1 MTKVLVMDSAY
12 DTCREQVEQAFSTF
26 PIDLYGKKVA
36 IKMNALRACN
46 PDREALVTHYKL
58 VRAVIEK
65 VETLKPAQLV
75 VGDSV
80 GTGSYGNSEHVF
92 LNSRLKE
99 ASGLH
104 YRNFNK
110 NLILVQME
118 HPFNRKMALLKDV
131 LEADVYISLPKMK
144 THGLT
149 RISGA
154 IKNNYGLLAGAQK
167 AWFHYYSVDPKIFA
181 RVVIELF
188 RIRPPDLVIMD
199 GILAM
204 EGYGP
209 ASPETRW
216 VNKILASNDPVA
228 LDTVEAK
235 IIGFEVEEV
244 PYLNL
249 ARDLSLGE
257 TKFKAIEV
265 IGDATT
271 IKEYHRPVPPESS
284 YSYKAGVGSGRTS
297 IEFYR
302 QRVAYRPIISSEK
315 CPAGCK
321 ACVEV
326 CPSGALTLRALKP
339 HLESSNCLLCSACK
353 EACQW
358 GVLELHPDEQI
369 MSLLA

>member
-1 MTKVLVMDSAY
+1 MDSAY

-26 PIDLYGKKVA
+26 PVDLYGKKVA

-58 VRAVIEK
+58 VKAVIEK

-80 GTGSYGNSEHVF
+80 GTESYGNSEHVF
-92 LNSRLKE
+92 SNSRLKE

-110 NLILVQME
+110 NLTIIQME
-118 HPFNRKMALLKDV
+118 HPFKRKMALLKDV

-149 RISGA
+149 RISGG

-199 GILAM
+199 AILSM

-235 IIGFEVEEV
+235 IIGFDVEEV
-244 PYLNL
+244 PYLTL

-257 TKFKAIEV
+257 TNLNTIEV
-265 IGDATT
+265 IGDATP
-271 IKEYHRPVPPESS
+271 IRDYHRPVPPESS

-302 QRVAYRPIISSEK
+302 QRVAYRPVISAEK
-315 CPAGCK
+315 CPSGCK

-326 CPSGALTLRALKP
+326 CPSGALTLRSLKP
-339 HLESSNCLLCSACK
+339 HLDSVTCLLCSACK

-358 GVLELHPDEQI
+358 GALELLPDEQI
-369 MSLLA
+369 MSLLAQKI